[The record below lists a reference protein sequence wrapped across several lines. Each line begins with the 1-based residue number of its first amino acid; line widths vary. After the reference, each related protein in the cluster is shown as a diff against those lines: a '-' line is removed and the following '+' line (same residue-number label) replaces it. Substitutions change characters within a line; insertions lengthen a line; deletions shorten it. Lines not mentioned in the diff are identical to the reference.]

1 MVTSK
6 QIVSGVLEYAD
17 KRVLPKLESSRQ
29 FLAGTVLGIAASRAD
44 PIVRE
49 LGKMPMVAMLGVV
62 AENGDV
68 DLDAL
73 YSAASAQI
81 ERQKTLPIDIPVI
94 GRLTFDKTDIDE
106 LYQIIC
112 RQ

>member
-17 KRVLPKLESSRQ
+17 RRVLPKLESGKQ
-29 FLAGTVLGIAASRAD
+29 FLAGMFLGVAASRTE
-44 PIVRE
+44 PVLRE
-49 LGKMPMVAMLGVV
+49 VAKTPAIAVLGVV
-62 AENGDV
+62 FENGEV

-73 YSAASAQI
+73 YSAALVQI
-81 ERQKTLPIDIPVI
+81 ERQKTLTVEIPVI
-94 GRLTFDKTDIDE
+94 GRMTFDKPDIDE
-106 LYQIIC
+106 LYQTIC